1 MKGSSTKTD
10 SATKKKPGGKSL
22 FRRVVGWSHLWL
34 GIGSGAIVLFLGITG
49 CILAFENEIR
59 SVTQPYQYVQPQQ
72 AAFLP
77 PSKLKPEAD
86 KHLDGKE
93 IKGLEYVGKDKAA
106 VAYYYDEEENYKQI
120 FLNPYTAEVLKVK
133 DMNKDFFRVV
143 LDGHFYLWLPPQ
155 IGQPIVATATLI
167 FVILMI
173 TGLVLWWPKNKA
185 ARKQRFSI
193 KWNAKWRR
201 VNYDMHN
208 VLGFYMTWVAIF
220 IAVTGLVWGF
230 EWFAKSLYF
239 VTSAGKTLPPH
250 EHPVSDST
258 ATLEKGKDAADYVY
272 HLMAAKANQKEK
284 FGVYYPATRSD
295 AIEGFVNHRPG
306 TYYDADYYH
315 YDQYTL
321 QELPATGVYA
331 GSFSDASL
339 ADKIARMNYDI
350 HVGAVLG
357 LPGKILAFFGSLICA
372 SLPVTGFMVWRG
384 RKKKK
389 AKGVPVPVQK
399 VNPKPVLGLQ
409 S

>member
-1 MKGSSTKTD
+1 MMKGSSTKTG
-10 SATKKKPGGKSL
+10 STPKKKPGSKSL
-22 FRRVVGWSHLWL
+22 FRRIVGWSHLWL

-59 SVTQPYQYVQPQQ
+59 SLTQPYENVQPQQ
-72 AAFLP
+72 ASFLP

-106 VAYYYDEEENYKQI
+106 VAYYYDDENYKQI

-230 EWFAKSLYF
+230 EWFAKSVYF

-258 ATLEKGKDAADYVY
+258 ATLAKGKDAADHVY
-272 HLMAAKANQKEK
+272 YLMAAKANQKEK

-321 QELPATGVYA
+321 KELPATGVYA

-399 VNPKPVLGLQ
+399 INPKPVLGLQ